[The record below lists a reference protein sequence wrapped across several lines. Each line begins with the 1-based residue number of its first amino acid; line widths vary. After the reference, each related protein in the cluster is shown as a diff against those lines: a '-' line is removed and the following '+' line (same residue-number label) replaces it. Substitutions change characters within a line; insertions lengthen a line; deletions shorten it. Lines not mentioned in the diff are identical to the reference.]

1 MNEYEEIQEAHKPQ
15 WAQGRFLNELA
26 FCKDFLTLFPMICSD
41 GQFFSKEGHIPEPK
55 IKKMIFDYLSLYIS
69 TGLGK
74 KVNALT
80 EALRMYC
87 QREDLPP
94 SETRIHCTNGY
105 FNLMEN
111 RFVEKMDYCRFRLP
125 VAYNPQAPAPRRW
138 LAFLTDLLEEEDIL
152 TLQEF
157 IGYCLLPVNYAQK
170 MLLIIGRGGE
180 GKSRIGIILQ
190 GLLGQAM
197 VNGSLSKLETSS
209 FSRADLQNRLL
220 MVDDDLR
227 LEGLKSTNYIKSIIT
242 AEQPLDLEK
251 KGLQSYQGMLYCR
264 LMAFGNGN
272 LRSVHDRSYGFFRRQ
287 IILTAKLRPR
297 DRQDDPFL
305 AQTIRKEE
313 LEGIL
318 LWAIEG
324 LQRLLDND
332 LKFTLSTAAKRNLL
346 AAIAEGN
353 NIMDFMKS
361 QGYIRY
367 DALAAIT
374 SRSLYSAYQDW
385 CQDNMF
391 TPLNAKTFVTWLIQH
406 ADEYDLV
413 YSTHINGGNGRHVR
427 GFTGI
432 TRCGF

>member
-170 MLLIIGRGGE
+170 MLLTIG
-180 GKSRIGIILQ
+180 
-190 GLLGQAM
+190 
-197 VNGSLSKLETSS
+197 
-209 FSRADLQNRLL
+209 
-220 MVDDDLR
+220 
-227 LEGLKSTNYIKSIIT
+227 
-242 AEQPLDLEK
+242 
-251 KGLQSYQGMLYCR
+251 
-264 LMAFGNGN
+264 
-272 LRSVHDRSYGFFRRQ
+272 
-287 IILTAKLRPR
+287 
-297 DRQDDPFL
+297 
-305 AQTIRKEE
+305 
-313 LEGIL
+313 
-318 LWAIEG
+318 
-324 LQRLLDND
+324 
-332 LKFTLSTAAKRNLL
+332 
-346 AAIAEGN
+346 
-353 NIMDFMKS
+353 
-361 QGYIRY
+361 
-367 DALAAIT
+367 
-374 SRSLYSAYQDW
+374 
-385 CQDNMF
+385 
-391 TPLNAKTFVTWLIQH
+391 
-406 ADEYDLV
+406 
-413 YSTHINGGNGRHVR
+413 
-427 GFTGI
+427 
-432 TRCGF
+432 